1 MNTLEKTL
9 PRLSHGDH
17 CCLFFSSPEE
27 RSRVTAPFLA
37 IGLERD
43 ERCVFVG
50 DKPAVEAVREG
61 LKNAGVDV
69 EKQEGKN
76 RLILTSDQ
84 DYLDEGHWRTE
95 KMLSF
100 LQKAYDGAL
109 ADDFTALRAV
119 GDVSWQ
125 VGPHNEY
132 QDVVYYEALLDLFF
146 IGKRMVG
153 MCQYPRDSC
162 PPETLS
168 GILNTHKTAA
178 IDSAIC
184 PNFHYVPPEL
194 LIEKDAAAR
203 QKKRFEWM
211 TSQLLRVRKAEQER
225 DAIQLQFLQSQK
237 MEAMGKLAG
246 GVAHDFNNILTAIL
260 GLSDFVL
267 SNPSAD
273 ESIRGDVKDIQLSGE
288 RAAVL
293 TRQLLAFSR
302 RQTLHPRA
310 INLNEVAKS
319 MERFLGRIIGANIEL
334 SSFLSPA
341 LGNVRADPS
350 QIEQVIMNLVVNA
363 RDAMP
368 GGGKISVETG
378 DVELSEDYA
387 EAHPEVSA
395 GPHVMLAVSD
405 TGQGMDPQT
414 QARIFEPF
422 FTTKEQGKGTGLGL
436 STVHGIVKQ
445 SGGSIFVYSEPG
457 KGSTFKIYLP
467 RVEGGAQAPV
477 KSGVKVESLTGTET
491 ILVVEDDD
499 AVRKLVHRAL
509 VDHGYTVLDAISAR
523 EAVTFCE
530 RHKGLIHLMIS
541 DVILPQMSGRE
552 LAKRVQELRPKMR
565 VIFMSGYADDAV
577 AHHGIL
583 EAGHVFVE
591 KPFVPAAM
599 VRKVR
604 EILTS

>member
-1 MNTLEKTL
+1 
-9 PRLSHGDH
+9 
-17 CCLFFSSPEE
+17 
-27 RSRVTAPFLA
+27 
-37 IGLERD
+37 
-43 ERCVFVG
+43 
-50 DKPAVEAVREG
+50 
-61 LKNAGVDV
+61 
-69 EKQEGKN
+69 
-76 RLILTSDQ
+76 
-84 DYLDEGHWRTE
+84 
-95 KMLSF
+95 
-100 LQKAYDGAL
+100 
-109 ADDFTALRAV
+109 
-119 GDVSWQ
+119 
-125 VGPHNEY
+125 
-132 QDVVYYEALLDLFF
+132 
-146 IGKRMVG
+146 
-153 MCQYPRDSC
+153 
-162 PPETLS
+162 
-168 GILNTHKTAA
+168 
-178 IDSAIC
+178 
-184 PNFHYVPPEL
+184 
-194 LIEKDAAAR
+194 
-203 QKKRFEWM
+203 
-211 TSQLLRVRKAEQER
+211 
-225 DAIQLQFLQSQK
+225 
-237 MEAMGKLAG
+237 
-246 GVAHDFNNILTAIL
+246 
-260 GLSDFVL
+260 
-267 SNPSAD
+267 
-273 ESIRGDVKDIQLSGE
+273 
-288 RAAVL
+288 
-293 TRQLLAFSR
+293 
-302 RQTLHPRA
+302 
-310 INLNEVAKS
+310 
-319 MERFLGRIIGANIEL
+319 
-334 SSFLSPA
+334 
-341 LGNVRADPS
+341 
-350 QIEQVIMNLVVNA
+350 
-363 RDAMP
+363 
-368 GGGKISVETG
+368 
-378 DVELSEDYA
+378 
-387 EAHPEVSA
+387 
-395 GPHVMLAVSD
+395 
-405 TGQGMDPQT
+405 MDPQT